1 MIIKSLGGFHML
13 NMKDKEKAL
22 EKAKKVKFVILDIHG
37 ILTDNTLYYTD
48 DGKKSECFSL
58 RDRLGCLALQEGGI
72 GVAFLTSKITRTDEQ
87 VGKIYGVPPDRLWG
101 TSAKIGKLDEFEK
114 ESGLKDE
121 EICYVGDE
129 MIDLG
134 VMKRVGFSVAPSD
147 GAVEAKEVA
156 DYITQVGGGKGVV
169 REVAEF
175 ILKAQGKWEEIMDR
189 VSKSS

>member
-1 MIIKSLGGFHML
+1 MNGM
-13 NMKDKEKAL
+13 EKAI

-58 RDRLGCLALQEGGI
+58 RDRLGCMALQQGGI

-87 VGKIYGVPPDRLWG
+87 VGKIYGVPLEKLWG

-121 EICYVGDE
+121 DICYVGDE

-134 VMKRVGFSVAPSD
+134 VMKRAGFSVAPSD
-147 GAVEAKEVA
+147 GAIEAKEVA

-175 ILKAQGKWEEIMDR
+175 ILKAQGKWEDIIDTL
-189 VSKSS
+189 SKN